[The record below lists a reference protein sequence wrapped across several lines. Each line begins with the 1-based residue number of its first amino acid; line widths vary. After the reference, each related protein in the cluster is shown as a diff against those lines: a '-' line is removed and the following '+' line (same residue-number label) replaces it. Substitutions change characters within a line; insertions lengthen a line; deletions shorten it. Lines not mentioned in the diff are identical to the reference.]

1 MKKLFLLLVAA
12 ASFNV
17 NAALITVSTDK
28 ATYNVG
34 DTIVA
39 TVSATNLALPGG
51 FQTLFSGY
59 STLLTF
65 NASLLDVV
73 SGSAMSLAPYGPDTF
88 MFPAELLSPPTV
100 SGNNIGMSSVAF
112 NFNPASQ
119 LGRNSIGLFSVSFIA
134 KAIGDTVLA
143 MGPSFLSDPAF
154 PFPLPTQVGTQ
165 NASFTITQVSAPG
178 TGLLAAL
185 ALAGLIVVRRR
196 ASH

>member
-12 ASFNV
+12 ATFNV
-17 NAALITVSTDK
+17 NAAFITVSTDK

-59 STLLTF
+59 STQLTF
-65 NASLLDVV
+65 DASLLEFVN
-73 SGSAMSLAPYGPDTF
+73 GSAMSLAPFGPEF
-88 MFPAELLSPPTV
+88 ASFPFGPLFNQTILGNSITV
-100 SGNNIGMSSVAF
+100 NSF
-112 NFNPASQ
+112 LFPFDPASQ
-119 LGRNSIGLFSVSFIA
+119 LGRNTIGLFSVSFIA
-134 KAIGDTVLA
+134 KAIGDAVLA
-143 MGPSFLSDPAF
+143 MGPSSLSDPAF
-154 PFPLPTQVGTQ
+154 PSLPPTQVGTQ

-196 ASH
+196 LGH